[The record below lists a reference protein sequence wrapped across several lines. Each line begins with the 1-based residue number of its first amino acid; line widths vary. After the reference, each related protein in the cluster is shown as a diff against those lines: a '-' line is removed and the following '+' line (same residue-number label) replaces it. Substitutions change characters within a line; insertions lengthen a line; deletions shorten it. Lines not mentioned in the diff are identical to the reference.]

1 MIQGAIRYTY
11 PYSWWFSTGQSK
23 RSDLIFAFI
32 ATTLPESPRFNR
44 VFTFL
49 PKNCMHLRTSTPTDI
64 AERYWKEHASSV
76 NSCLLNAPKVS
87 YYQTAWTS
95 SREVLK
101 SRNETLNYSIPF
113 VLFLKSLY
121 LSVFLFAVSKDF
133 RDFKLLLLLQD
144 RLIQVSQ
151 NRGIMKKFFVLFEWF
166 WSKWAFDAD
175 GRQYKQAVWQSVK
188 GNCDRLIEVKISD

>member
-1 MIQGAIRYTY
+1 M
-11 PYSWWFSTGQSK
+11 P
-23 RSDLIFAFI
+23 
-32 ATTLPESPRFNR
+32 
-44 VFTFL
+44 
-49 PKNCMHLRTSTPTDI
+49 LRTSTPTDI

-121 LSVFLFAVSKDF
+121 LSVFLFAVSKDS

-151 NRGIMKKFFVLFEWF
+151 NRGNMKKFFVLFEWF

-188 GNCDRLIEVKISD
+188 GNCDRLIEVKISDLRETISGLWQPTAQYRVTAFKTVPLYTGLTVFSSSFLAM